1 MKGHRIV
8 VGARRS
14 RYVPVVARDPLAT
27 PRVAGGGIF
36 ESDPIERL
44 DAASRREE
52 RHKSFE
58 ENRET
63 FEDFVEKHGAWK
75 RMARK
80 IRVRLGRKL

>member
-1 MKGHRIV
+1 MKGQRIV
-8 VGARRS
+8 VGALRS
-14 RYVPVVARDPLAT
+14 RYSPVKARDPLET

-36 ESDPIERL
+36 ESDAVERV

-52 RHKSFE
+52 RHRTFE

-63 FEDFVEKHGAWK
+63 FEDYVEKFGVWK
-75 RMARK
+75 RTLRK